1 MKLNIIPKIAGNEH
15 RKKIILFGTVAVLL
29 VIAVVV
35 LCALFFRSEGEP
47 SEPKQS
53 ETVSGIL
60 KEDSNAE
67 DYTGKHKP
75 TYQSN
80 SISIPGFQVLRLKA
94 NSLEQEPG
102 FYNPDVNKSYF
113 VIEVRLDDGTLLYKS
128 DLIAPG
134 KAIYKAQFSEILPE
148 GSYSA
153 TVIYHCYA
161 LDSLEER
168 NGAKIKI
175 KVEVT

>member
-1 MKLNIIPKIAGNEH
+1 MKLNIIPKSAGNEH

-29 VIAVVV
+29 VITVVV

>member
-1 MKLNIIPKIAGNEH
+1 MKFNIIPKSAGNEH
-15 RKKIILFGTVAVLL
+15 KKKVILFWAVAVLL
-29 VIAVVV
+29 VIAVV
-35 LCALFFRSEGEP
+35 LFALLFRSESEP
-47 SEPKQS
+47 SEPKQG
-53 ETVSGIL
+53 ETEPGIL
-60 KEDSNAE
+60 KEDSNVE
-67 DYTGKHKP
+67 DYVGKHKP
-75 TYQSN
+75 THQEN
-80 SISIPGFQVLRLKA
+80 SIAIPGFRVLRLKA

-102 FYNPDVNKSYF
+102 FYNPDINKSYF

-153 TVIYHCYA
+153 IVIYHCYA

>member
-1 MKLNIIPKIAGNEH
+1 MKLNIIPKNAGNEH
-15 RKKIILFGTVAVLL
+15 RKKVIFFGAVAVLL
-29 VIAVVV
+29 VIAVV
-35 LCALFFRSEGEP
+35 LCAWLFRSEGKPFEQ
-47 SEPKQS
+47 KQS
-53 ETVSGIL
+53 ETDQGIL
-60 KEDSNAE
+60 KEDGNAE
-67 DYTGKHKP
+67 DYVGKHKL
-75 TYQSN
+75 THQEN
-80 SISIPGFQVLRLKA
+80 SIAIPGFQVLRLKA

-102 FYNPDVNKSYF
+102 FYNPDVNQSYF

-148 GSYSA
+148 GSHSA

>member
-1 MKLNIIPKIAGNEH
+1 MKLNIIPKSVENEH
-15 RKKIILFGTVAVLL
+15 RKKIILFGAVAVLL
-29 VIAVVV
+29 VIAVV
-35 LCALFFRSEGEP
+35 LFALLFRSEGEP

-53 ETVSGIL
+53 ETVSGVL
-60 KEDSNAE
+60 KEDSNVE
-67 DYTGKHKP
+67 DYVGKHKP
-75 TYQSN
+75 THQEN
-80 SISIPGFQVLRLKA
+80 SIAIPGFQVLRLKA

-113 VIEVRLDDGTLLYKS
+113 VIEVRLDDGTLLYRS

-134 KAIYKAQFSEILPE
+134 KAIYKAQFSESLPE

>member
-1 MKLNIIPKIAGNEH
+1 MKFNIIPKSTVNER
-15 RKKIILFGTVAVLL
+15 RKKIILFGGLAVLL
-29 VIAVVV
+29 VIAVV
-35 LCALFFRSEGEP
+35 LCAWLFRAEDEP
-47 SEPKQS
+47 PEESQAVTE
-53 ETVSGIL
+53 SGIL
-60 KEDSNAE
+60 KEDSNVE
-67 DYTGKHKP
+67 DYVGKHKP
-75 TYQSN
+75 THQDN
-80 SISIPGFQVLRLKA
+80 SIAIPGFQVLRLKA

-102 FYNPDVNKSYF
+102 FYNPEVNKSYF

-134 KAIYKAQFSEILPE
+134 KAIYKAQFSESLPE

>member
-1 MKLNIIPKIAGNEH
+1 MKLNIIPKSAGNEH
-15 RKKIILFGTVAVLL
+15 RKKIILFGAVAVLL
-29 VIAVVV
+29 VIAAV
-35 LCALFFRSEGEP
+35 LFALLFRSEGEP
-47 SEPKQS
+47 SEAKQS

-60 KEDSNAE
+60 KEDSNVE
-67 DYTGKHKP
+67 DYAGKHKP
-75 TYQSN
+75 THQEN
-80 SISIPGFQVLRLKA
+80 SIAIPGFQVLRLKA
-94 NSLEQEPG
+94 NALEQEPG

-134 KAIYKAQFSEILPE
+134 KAIYKAQFSESLPE

>member
-1 MKLNIIPKIAGNEH
+1 MKLNIIPKSAGNEH
-15 RKKIILFGTVAVLL
+15 RKKIILFGAVAVLL
-29 VIAVVV
+29 VIAVV
-35 LCALFFRSEGEP
+35 LCALFFRSEGKPFEQ
-47 SEPKQS
+47 KQS
-53 ETVSGIL
+53 ETDQGIL
-60 KEDSNAE
+60 KEDGNAE
-67 DYTGKHKP
+67 DYVGKHKP
-75 TYQSN
+75 THQEN
-80 SISIPGFQVLRLKA
+80 SIAIPGFQVLRLKA

-102 FYNPDVNKSYF
+102 FYNPDVNRSYF
-113 VIEVRLDDGTLLYKS
+113 VIEVRLDNGTLLYRS

-134 KAIYKAQFSEILPE
+134 KAIYKAQFSESLPE

>member
-1 MKLNIIPKIAGNEH
+1 MKLNIIPKNAGNEH
-15 RKKIILFGTVAVLL
+15 RKKVIFFGAVAVLL
-29 VIAVVV
+29 VIAVV

-47 SEPKQS
+47 SEPKQG
-53 ETVSGIL
+53 ETEPGIL
-60 KEDSNAE
+60 KEDSNVE
-67 DYTGKHKP
+67 DYVGKHKP
-75 TYQSN
+75 THQEN
-80 SISIPGFQVLRLKA
+80 SIAIPGFQVLRLKA

-102 FYNPDVNKSYF
+102 FYNPDVNQSYF

>member
-1 MKLNIIPKIAGNEH
+1 MKLNIIPKSVENEH
-15 RKKIILFGTVAVLL
+15 RKKIILFGAVAVLL
-29 VIAVVV
+29 VIAVV
-35 LCALFFRSEGEP
+35 LFALLFRSEGEP

-60 KEDSNAE
+60 KEDSNVE
-67 DYTGKHKP
+67 DYVGKHKP
-75 TYQSN
+75 THQEN
-80 SISIPGFQVLRLKA
+80 SIAIPGFQVLRLKA

-113 VIEVRLDDGTLLYKS
+113 VIEVRLDDGTLLYNS

-153 TVIYHCYA
+153 IVIYHCYA

>member
-113 VIEVRLDDGTLLYKS
+113 VIEVRLDDGTLLYRS

-134 KAIYKAQFSEILPE
+134 KAIYKAQFSESLPE

-153 TVIYHCYA
+153 TVLYHCYA

>member
-1 MKLNIIPKIAGNEH
+1 MKLNIIPKNAGNEH
-15 RKKIILFGTVAVLL
+15 RKKVIFFGAVAVLL
-29 VIAVVV
+29 VIAVV
-35 LCALFFRSEGEP
+35 LCACLFRSEGKPFEQ
-47 SEPKQS
+47 KQS
-53 ETVSGIL
+53 ETDQGIL
-60 KEDSNAE
+60 KEDGNAE
-67 DYTGKHKP
+67 DYVGKHKP
-75 TYQSN
+75 THQEN
-80 SISIPGFQVLRLKA
+80 SIAIPGFQVLRLKA
-94 NSLEQEPG
+94 NSSEQEPG
-102 FYNPDVNKSYF
+102 FYNPNINKSYF

-153 TVIYHCYA
+153 IVIYHCYA

>member
-1 MKLNIIPKIAGNEH
+1 MKLNIIPKSVENEH
-15 RKKIILFGTVAVLL
+15 RKKIILFGAVAVLL
-29 VIAVVV
+29 VIAVV
-35 LCALFFRSEGEP
+35 LFALLFRSEGEP

-53 ETVSGIL
+53 ETVSGVL
-60 KEDSNAE
+60 KEDSNVE
-67 DYTGKHKP
+67 DYVGKHKP
-75 TYQSN
+75 THQEN
-80 SISIPGFQVLRLKA
+80 SIAIPGFQVLRLKA

-102 FYNPDVNKSYF
+102 FYNPDVNRSYF
-113 VIEVRLDDGTLLYKS
+113 VIEVRLDNGTLLYRS

-134 KAIYKAQFSEILPE
+134 KAIYKAQFSESLPE